1 MRKYGVFNTLTGLT
15 ERVDSLDQAIDV
27 LASVIAENVVL
38 MRSRC
43 PITVI
48 DIADDGSE
56 TWRGADNI
64 EMSDAEIKA
73 RSALALRSLYA
84 WADQ

>member
-15 ERVDSLDQAIDV
+15 ERVDTLDQAAEVI
-27 LASVIAENVVL
+27 ASVVAEAVML

-56 TWRGADNI
+56 MWMNGDGI
-64 EMSDAEIKA
+64 EIPNAEVQAQAQAK
-73 RSALALRSLYA
+73 LRTKYD